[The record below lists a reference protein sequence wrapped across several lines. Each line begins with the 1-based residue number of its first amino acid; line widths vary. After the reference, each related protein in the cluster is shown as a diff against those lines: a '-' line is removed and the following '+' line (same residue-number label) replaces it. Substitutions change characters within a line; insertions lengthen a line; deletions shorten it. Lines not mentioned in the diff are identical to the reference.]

1 MTQVKITTGVF
12 GSPIQTS
19 YTLDDLE
26 KDDEFQETAERFLES
41 IGEKSNDVFEY
52 LRDSDFN
59 LVSGMQRAMQS
70 GKFNEQQKQDY
81 SYLRSKFDNA
91 DMGSLRQYLELIKD
105 ASVDIVTDP
114 TLITAAL
121 TAPITGGTS
130 FAARQ
135 GVATAGLK
143 TAKAVA
149 SNKLKDVGQKQIAK
163 ATAITGAEIGAWTG
177 LDNHFRQNTEL
188 NVGLRQMY
196 SKPELVG
203 STALGTLT
211 GGLFGNLAQRNALF
225 NSRMNR
231 LYSNDEYRADA
242 GNELLFKA
250 RKAKDAIKA
259 VTIGKPTSILKTI
272 AEYSPTA
279 RKLGQTFTEDF
290 ERRLTERT
298 TKRLGYSYAEDLD
311 SRRSKYLFLFDIA
324 LKPIRKTGKV
334 TSDDE
339 IGVIRILRGDDASA
353 YRPEVQ
359 EAATNL
365 RKMYDTILKDAE
377 DVGLE
382 PHRIEN
388 YFSRSWN
395 KKAILNNEPEFKKML
410 VEDGVVPADEVND
423 VVRGMLNKNNE
434 LYSSHSNLLGQARSF
449 KNLND
454 NKYEKFLTNDLIPV
468 ATNYFM
474 NAARAIEH
482 KKTFLLPT
490 KAEKLA
496 GKTDETVLKGFQQS
510 NEDQF
515 VERYITKIDNE
526 LAAARN
532 GKGLSRR
539 DKQKIVKLYK
549 SVTGQVDYFDSGLIQ
564 GIYDTTKLANAVAY
578 LPLATISSFTEAFI
592 PLAKAPTKSYVKGV
606 YDGITKGHK
615 IFTDETVNVIK
626 QKHGLSDDAIR
637 REMASVWIGIDEAM
651 ADVTNRLA
659 GEGLQNEILQKGA
672 RGFYRFNLLVPWTKT
687 VQLAA
692 FSTGKDLIQSNLN
705 KLNKLSKEGV
715 EVMSDFA
722 PVKAQNLKSEL
733 FDLGVDVD
741 QGLKWLNAGAKLDDE
756 FYEQIVRGA
765 GRFTNEVILQ
775 TSRERAKVPLYMTN
789 PKFDILTQFLRY
801 PTVFSNTILKN
812 FARNTI
818 TNPAVNAP
826 RLTAFAIMAT
836 NVALATNYWRSSKE
850 ERDRINEEGLD
861 NKDILRAFQRIGLLG
876 PLEHGYRYSESLSY
890 GQNPLVGLINLGGP
904 AINDIVGM
912 TLYDRGLL
920 ETAARKAPLIGT
932 RNVLKNYTGL
942 DPYTPLKEKA
952 KEKDDEINAFIEDI
966 ARKISM
972 NAEEESGRTKS
983 QLEPMTRSTLNTGG
997 FVTATGNFQ
1006 STSETEQEIDKITG
1020 DAIFNF
1026 FKEREKR
1033 RDKAHQEIIKASKEG
1048 DVRKGFE
1055 AFETLPIGE
1064 QLAGYMNPVTNVP
1077 LSATGAGVYTEKAQP
1092 SFKSPKEF
1100 ILDAINPRKNILQK
1114 MPIKVE
1120 DPLSAGIAVAEATG
1134 LIPVAGFAGKG
1145 ISKGLRKIQARRGD
1159 DTMGGGGGGSFID
1172 DSVPVDMAGY
1182 KSSIEVFA
1190 EKNVNNYKSGQ
1201 AFLDALKSSKRQQDK
1216 FKKEELEFIDLD
1228 NIQVT
1233 KNTTPEEVLNYVREN
1248 RPKLY
1253 RVVRSEDNPTIRTSN
1268 VDMNTSVE
1276 EFLEIDRPMTSELEN
1291 DYVNMELDRNIQLRE
1306 EGEGVYKNLS
1316 DEQLEELAYKNT
1328 ENLNVE
1334 YLTGEIDGT
1343 PIALFGNQRG
1353 YEATVGIGDN
1363 RIFLTDDLV
1372 SRDEAL
1378 IRLNIYARN
1387 QGLLE
1392 PVSTINPDVPLKTQV
1407 PESVL
1412 KGEDTLST
1420 SYGNDYEKYRLP
1432 MGGATNYREIT
1443 IHLDNPK
1450 TPTVFT
1456 DNHLEGADQ
1465 ILHYRISDRVDTEG
1479 NKVLFVEEIQSDLH
1493 QAARTRRYISEDGSV
1508 PDYPYKSLGFVDIAM
1523 KDVMQLAAKEGY
1535 DKVAFT
1541 DAATQIN
1548 RNKKSLNYIDS
1559 IRISKTPTKKEILES
1574 EEFRDMF
1581 IKELQ
1586 GKYTNFR
1593 NYGDPDILK
1602 GQGLKGNEVYEKARN
1617 SIDDYKKLRIGTSK
1631 NGEFSSI
1638 SIEDEI
1644 KEFTLERL
1652 LFRRGSDKGKWVIEE
1667 IGLPNTQVFQKDIGK
1682 PLMYESKDNLKD
1694 FINEEMGKTL
1704 STRVVKTDEDLLK
1717 EIPESMK
1724 ESVKQDIKNNKEITI
1739 DVGKF
1744 KGSGKKFLD
1753 LYKNKITS
1761 TAKQL
1766 GKEYKVEPKFSTI
1779 VYTKEATDTSQDV
1792 LKRWKDAERVRAG
1805 ELEYDDFEKIHGE
1818 DEVFLPRR
1826 LKVISLDVTPDM
1838 KEPMAV
1844 FAKGGLV
1851 EGKDD
1856 VPYTKENP
1864 ADRVDPFT
1872 GQPYSAQMEE
1882 LGLDVFQER

>member
-395 KKAILNNEPEFKKML
+395 KKAILDNEPEFKKML

-615 IFTDETVNVIK
+615 IFTDETVNVIR

-705 KLNKLSKEGV
+705 KLNKLSKEGI

-826 RLTAFAIMAT
+826 RLTAFAMMAT

-1020 DAIFNF
+1020 DVIFNF

-1033 RDKAHQEIIKASKEG
+1033 RDEAHQEIIKASKEG

-1064 QLAGYMNPVTNVP
+1064 QLAGYMNPITNVP
-1077 LSATGAGVYTEKAQP
+1077 LSATGAGVYAEKAQP

-1134 LIPVAGFAGKG
+1134 LIPVAGFFGKG
-1145 ISKGLRKIQARRGD
+1145 TSRFLRNVQARRGD
-1159 DTMGGGGGGSFID
+1159 DTMGGGGSGKPPID
-1172 DSVPVDMAGY
+1172 KEQEYLKLSEKYYKDSEGVFYSPVLKTLLLKAP
-1182 KSSIEVFA
+1182 E
-1190 EKNVNNYKSGQ
+1190 NVKGEALLKWLNNQEGI
-1201 AFLDALKSSKRQQDK
+1201 
-1216 FKKEELEFIDLD
+1216 KKEELNFLKLDEYVKENPKAGAMDMAKYSDDKKLEINTNVRVEYAKDKSYPVTFIEE
-1228 NIQVT
+1228 NS
-1233 KNTTPEEVLNYVREN
+1233 PEEGIKII
-1248 RPKLY
+1248 RPKNIPFISKDEAY
-1253 RVVRSEDNPTIRTSN
+1253 AYGNDEIGYDIFMYGENITQRTAGDFGRGRKPLN
-1268 VDMNTSVE
+1268 KAEAEIQLQGILKDEGILDTGNYNQIE
-1276 EFLEIDRPMTSELEN
+1276 YKQYIDRDLPGGKN
-1291 DYVNMELDRNIQLRE
+1291 YE
-1306 EGEGVYKNLS
+1306 EI
-1316 DEQLEELAYKNT
+1316 T
-1328 ENLNVE
+1328 FNLNENVVKDK
-1334 YLTGEIDGT
+1334 IDFDKY
-1343 PIALFGNQRG
+1343 PSSSFHFKSKQ
-1353 YEATVGIGDN
+1353 
-1363 RIFLTDDLV
+1363 
-1372 SRDEAL
+1372 DETQFAHAL
-1378 IRLNIYARN
+1378 IRDRKVRVGNSVEVKNSLHIDELQSDVHTLGYDIGYKNPIKDKIELEKITEETKEFNKNIDKLIEKTKKDVVSFKKENPEILNDSQFYDFENIIKKNIDEIEELPRVQSSEPTRNVAPLTKINRIYNALSEAEYDVVTNKVEKLKAKGKITDNTTIEEVDKLLNITRN
-1387 QGLLE
+1387 KGATANIDFEKDGLSHHYKYDDVPQEYWDLSKKNQELLE
-1392 PVSTINPDVPLKTQV
+1392 RKKLIDK
-1407 PESVL
+1407 
-1412 KGEDTLST
+1412 K
-1420 SYGNDYEKYRLP
+1420 
-1432 MGGATNYREIT
+1432 I
-1443 IHLDNPK
+1443 
-1450 TPTVFT
+1450 
-1456 DNHLEGADQ
+1456 
-1465 ILHYRISDRVDTEG
+1465 
-1479 NKVLFVEEIQSDLH
+1479 
-1493 QAARTRRYISEDGSV
+1493 
-1508 PDYPYKSLGFVDIAM
+1508 PDYPYKNNWHEPVL
-1523 KDVMQLAAKEGY
+1523 KQLLYKAAKENKDALSVSTSDVILTRYSGEGPEYKKMLY
-1535 DKVAFT
+1535 DKRVPSA
-1541 DAATQIN
+1541 
-1548 RNKKSLNYIDS
+1548 
-1559 IRISKTPTKKEILES
+1559 
-1574 EEFRDMF
+1574 M
-1581 IKELQ
+1581 
-1586 GKYTNFR
+1586 
-1593 NYGDPDILK
+1593 
-1602 GQGLKGNEVYEKARN
+1602 
-1617 SIDDYKKLRIGTSK
+1617 KKLANKYGGIFERKGMLEPSDI
-1631 NGEFSSI
+1631 NPRY
-1638 SIEDEI
+1638 DEY
-1644 KEFTLERL
+1644 LEKRA
-1652 LFRRGSDKGKWVIEE
+1652 
-1667 IGLPNTQVFQKDIGK
+1667 TGK
-1682 PLMYESKDNLKD
+1682 PLSSTGINFLDAIDIGDMDANII
-1694 FINEEMGKTL
+1694 FITPEMREKI
-1704 STRVVKTDEDLLK
+1704 LK
-1717 EIPESMK
+1717 EGVP
-1724 ESVKQDIKNNKEITI
+1724 
-1739 DVGKF
+1739 G
-1744 KGSGKKFLD
+1744 
-1753 LYKNKITS
+1753 
-1761 TAKQL
+1761 
-1766 GKEYKVEPKFSTI
+1766 
-1779 VYTKEATDTSQDV
+1779 
-1792 LKRWKDAERVRAG
+1792 
-1805 ELEYDDFEKIHGE
+1805 
-1818 DEVFLPRR
+1818 
-1826 LKVISLDVTPDM
+1826 
-1838 KEPMAV
+1838 

>member
-395 KKAILNNEPEFKKML
+395 KKAILDNEPEFKKML

-615 IFTDETVNVIK
+615 IFTDETVNVIR

-826 RLTAFAIMAT
+826 RLTAFAMMAT

-1020 DAIFNF
+1020 DVIFNF

-1033 RDKAHQEIIKASKEG
+1033 RDEAHQEIIKASKEG

-1064 QLAGYMNPVTNVP
+1064 QLAGYMNPITNVP
-1077 LSATGAGVYTEKAQP
+1077 LSATGAGVYAEKAQP

-1134 LIPVAGFAGKG
+1134 LIPVAGFFGKG
-1145 ISKGLRKIQARRGD
+1145 TSRFLRNVQARRGD
-1159 DTMGGGGGGSFID
+1159 DTMGGGGSGKPPID
-1172 DSVPVDMAGY
+1172 KEQEYLKLSEKYYKDSEGVFYSPVLKTLLLKAP
-1182 KSSIEVFA
+1182 E
-1190 EKNVNNYKSGQ
+1190 NVKGEALLKWLNNQEGI
-1201 AFLDALKSSKRQQDK
+1201 
-1216 FKKEELEFIDLD
+1216 KKEELNFLKLDEYVKENPKAGAMDMAKYSDDKKLEINTNVRVEYAKDKSYPVTFIEE
-1228 NIQVT
+1228 NS
-1233 KNTTPEEVLNYVREN
+1233 PEEGIKII
-1248 RPKLY
+1248 RPKNIPFISKDEAY
-1253 RVVRSEDNPTIRTSN
+1253 AYGNDEIGYDIFMYGENITQRTAGDFGRGRKPLN
-1268 VDMNTSVE
+1268 KAEAEIQLQGILKDEGILDTGNYNQIE
-1276 EFLEIDRPMTSELEN
+1276 YKQYIDRDLPGGKN
-1291 DYVNMELDRNIQLRE
+1291 YE
-1306 EGEGVYKNLS
+1306 EI
-1316 DEQLEELAYKNT
+1316 T
-1328 ENLNVE
+1328 FNLNENVVKDK
-1334 YLTGEIDGT
+1334 IDFDKY
-1343 PIALFGNQRG
+1343 PSSSFHFKSKQ
-1353 YEATVGIGDN
+1353 
-1363 RIFLTDDLV
+1363 
-1372 SRDEAL
+1372 DETQFAHAL
-1378 IRLNIYARN
+1378 IRDRKVRVGNSVEVKNSLHIDELQSDVHTLGYDIGYKNPIKDKIELEKITEETKEFNKNIDKLIEKTKKDVVSFKKENPEILNDSQFYDFENIIKKNIDEIEELPRVQSSEPTRNVAPLTKINRIYNALSEAEYDVVTNKVEKLKAEGKITDNTTIEEVDKLLNITRN
-1387 QGLLE
+1387 KGATANIDFEKDGLSHHYKYDDVPQEYWDLSKKNQELLE
-1392 PVSTINPDVPLKTQV
+1392 RKKLIDK
-1407 PESVL
+1407 
-1412 KGEDTLST
+1412 K
-1420 SYGNDYEKYRLP
+1420 
-1432 MGGATNYREIT
+1432 I
-1443 IHLDNPK
+1443 
-1450 TPTVFT
+1450 
-1456 DNHLEGADQ
+1456 
-1465 ILHYRISDRVDTEG
+1465 
-1479 NKVLFVEEIQSDLH
+1479 
-1493 QAARTRRYISEDGSV
+1493 
-1508 PDYPYKSLGFVDIAM
+1508 PDYPYKNNWHEPVL
-1523 KDVMQLAAKEGY
+1523 KQLLYKAAKENKDALSVSTSDVILTRYSGEGPEYKKMLY
-1535 DKVAFT
+1535 DKRVPSA
-1541 DAATQIN
+1541 
-1548 RNKKSLNYIDS
+1548 
-1559 IRISKTPTKKEILES
+1559 
-1574 EEFRDMF
+1574 M
-1581 IKELQ
+1581 
-1586 GKYTNFR
+1586 
-1593 NYGDPDILK
+1593 
-1602 GQGLKGNEVYEKARN
+1602 
-1617 SIDDYKKLRIGTSK
+1617 KKLANKYGGIFERKGMLEPSDI
-1631 NGEFSSI
+1631 NPRY
-1638 SIEDEI
+1638 DEY
-1644 KEFTLERL
+1644 LEKRA
-1652 LFRRGSDKGKWVIEE
+1652 
-1667 IGLPNTQVFQKDIGK
+1667 TGK
-1682 PLMYESKDNLKD
+1682 PLSSTGINFLDAIDIGDMDANII
-1694 FINEEMGKTL
+1694 FITPEMREKI
-1704 STRVVKTDEDLLK
+1704 LK
-1717 EIPESMK
+1717 EGVP
-1724 ESVKQDIKNNKEITI
+1724 
-1739 DVGKF
+1739 G
-1744 KGSGKKFLD
+1744 
-1753 LYKNKITS
+1753 
-1761 TAKQL
+1761 
-1766 GKEYKVEPKFSTI
+1766 
-1779 VYTKEATDTSQDV
+1779 
-1792 LKRWKDAERVRAG
+1792 
-1805 ELEYDDFEKIHGE
+1805 
-1818 DEVFLPRR
+1818 
-1826 LKVISLDVTPDM
+1826 
-1838 KEPMAV
+1838 

>member
-395 KKAILNNEPEFKKML
+395 KKAILDNEPEFKKML

-615 IFTDETVNVIK
+615 IFTDETVNVIR

-826 RLTAFAIMAT
+826 RLTAFAMMAT

-1020 DAIFNF
+1020 DVIFNF

-1033 RDKAHQEIIKASKEG
+1033 RNEAHQEIIKASKEG

-1064 QLAGYMNPVTNVP
+1064 QLAGYMNPITNVP
-1077 LSATGAGVYTEKAQP
+1077 LSATGAGVYAEKAQP

-1134 LIPVAGFAGKG
+1134 LIPVAGFFGKG
-1145 ISKGLRKIQARRGD
+1145 TSRFLRNVQARRGD
-1159 DTMGGGGGGSFID
+1159 DTMGGGGSGKPPID
-1172 DSVPVDMAGY
+1172 KEQEYLKLSEKYYKDSEGVFYSPVLKTLLLKAP
-1182 KSSIEVFA
+1182 E
-1190 EKNVNNYKSGQ
+1190 NVKGEALLKWLNNQEGI
-1201 AFLDALKSSKRQQDK
+1201 
-1216 FKKEELEFIDLD
+1216 KKEELNFLKLDEYVKENPKAGAMDMAKYSDDKKLEINTNVRVEYAKDKSYPVTFIEE
-1228 NIQVT
+1228 NS
-1233 KNTTPEEVLNYVREN
+1233 PEEGIKII
-1248 RPKLY
+1248 RPKNIPFISKDEAY
-1253 RVVRSEDNPTIRTSN
+1253 AYGNDEIGYDIFMYGENITQRTAGDFGRGRKPLN
-1268 VDMNTSVE
+1268 KAEAEIQLQGILKDEGILDTGNYNQIE
-1276 EFLEIDRPMTSELEN
+1276 YKQYIDRDLPGGKN
-1291 DYVNMELDRNIQLRE
+1291 YE
-1306 EGEGVYKNLS
+1306 EI
-1316 DEQLEELAYKNT
+1316 T
-1328 ENLNVE
+1328 FNLNENVVKDK
-1334 YLTGEIDGT
+1334 IDFDKY
-1343 PIALFGNQRG
+1343 PSSSFHFKSKQ
-1353 YEATVGIGDN
+1353 
-1363 RIFLTDDLV
+1363 
-1372 SRDEAL
+1372 DETQFAHAL
-1378 IRLNIYARN
+1378 IRDRKVRVGNSVEVKNSLHIDELQSDVHTLGYDIGYKNPIKDKIELEKITEETKEFNKNIDKLIEKTKKDVVSFKKENPEILNDSQFYDFENIIKKNIDEIEELPRVQSSEPTRNVAPLTKINRIYNALSEAEYDVVTNKVEKLKAKGKITDNTTIEEVDKLLNITRN
-1387 QGLLE
+1387 KGATANIDFEKDGLSHHYKYDDVPQEYWDLSKKNQELLE
-1392 PVSTINPDVPLKTQV
+1392 RKKLIDK
-1407 PESVL
+1407 
-1412 KGEDTLST
+1412 K
-1420 SYGNDYEKYRLP
+1420 
-1432 MGGATNYREIT
+1432 I
-1443 IHLDNPK
+1443 
-1450 TPTVFT
+1450 
-1456 DNHLEGADQ
+1456 
-1465 ILHYRISDRVDTEG
+1465 
-1479 NKVLFVEEIQSDLH
+1479 
-1493 QAARTRRYISEDGSV
+1493 
-1508 PDYPYKSLGFVDIAM
+1508 PDYPYKNNWHEPVL
-1523 KDVMQLAAKEGY
+1523 KQLLYKAAKENKDALSVSTSDVILTRYSGEGPEYKKMLY
-1535 DKVAFT
+1535 DKRVPSA
-1541 DAATQIN
+1541 
-1548 RNKKSLNYIDS
+1548 
-1559 IRISKTPTKKEILES
+1559 
-1574 EEFRDMF
+1574 M
-1581 IKELQ
+1581 
-1586 GKYTNFR
+1586 
-1593 NYGDPDILK
+1593 
-1602 GQGLKGNEVYEKARN
+1602 
-1617 SIDDYKKLRIGTSK
+1617 KKLANKYGGIFERKGMLEPSDI
-1631 NGEFSSI
+1631 NPRY
-1638 SIEDEI
+1638 DEY
-1644 KEFTLERL
+1644 LEKRA
-1652 LFRRGSDKGKWVIEE
+1652 
-1667 IGLPNTQVFQKDIGK
+1667 TGK
-1682 PLMYESKDNLKD
+1682 PLSSTGINFLDAIDIGDMDANII
-1694 FINEEMGKTL
+1694 FITPEMREKI
-1704 STRVVKTDEDLLK
+1704 LK
-1717 EIPESMK
+1717 EGVP
-1724 ESVKQDIKNNKEITI
+1724 
-1739 DVGKF
+1739 G
-1744 KGSGKKFLD
+1744 
-1753 LYKNKITS
+1753 
-1761 TAKQL
+1761 
-1766 GKEYKVEPKFSTI
+1766 
-1779 VYTKEATDTSQDV
+1779 
-1792 LKRWKDAERVRAG
+1792 
-1805 ELEYDDFEKIHGE
+1805 
-1818 DEVFLPRR
+1818 
-1826 LKVISLDVTPDM
+1826 
-1838 KEPMAV
+1838 

-1882 LGLDVFQER
+1882 LGLDVFQEK

>member
-395 KKAILNNEPEFKKML
+395 KKAILDNEPEFKKML

-615 IFTDETVNVIK
+615 IFTDETVNVIR

-826 RLTAFAIMAT
+826 RLTAFAMMAT

-1033 RDKAHQEIIKASKEG
+1033 RNEAHQEIIKASKEG

-1064 QLAGYMNPVTNVP
+1064 QLAGYMNPITNVP
-1077 LSATGAGVYTEKAQP
+1077 LSATGAGVYAEKAQP

-1134 LIPVAGFAGKG
+1134 LIPVAGFFGKG
-1145 ISKGLRKIQARRGD
+1145 TSRFLRNVQARRGD
-1159 DTMGGGGGGSFID
+1159 DTMGGGGSGKPPID
-1172 DSVPVDMAGY
+1172 KEQEYLKLSEKYYKDSEGVFYSPVLKTLLLKAP
-1182 KSSIEVFA
+1182 E
-1190 EKNVNNYKSGQ
+1190 NVKGEALLKWLNNQEGI
-1201 AFLDALKSSKRQQDK
+1201 
-1216 FKKEELEFIDLD
+1216 KKEELNFLKLDEYVKENPKAGAMDMAKYSDDKKLEINTNVRVEYAKDKSYPVTFIEE
-1228 NIQVT
+1228 NS
-1233 KNTTPEEVLNYVREN
+1233 PEEGIKII
-1248 RPKLY
+1248 RPKNIPFISKDEAY
-1253 RVVRSEDNPTIRTSN
+1253 AYGNDEIGYDIFMYGENITQRTAGDFGRGRKPLN
-1268 VDMNTSVE
+1268 KAEAEIQLQGILKDEGILDTGNYNQIE
-1276 EFLEIDRPMTSELEN
+1276 YKQYIDRDLPGGKN
-1291 DYVNMELDRNIQLRE
+1291 YE
-1306 EGEGVYKNLS
+1306 EI
-1316 DEQLEELAYKNT
+1316 T
-1328 ENLNVE
+1328 FNLNENVVKDK
-1334 YLTGEIDGT
+1334 IDFDKY
-1343 PIALFGNQRG
+1343 PSSSFHFKSKQ
-1353 YEATVGIGDN
+1353 
-1363 RIFLTDDLV
+1363 
-1372 SRDEAL
+1372 DETQFAHAL
-1378 IRLNIYARN
+1378 IRDRKVRVGNSVEVKNSLHIDELQSDVHTLGYDIGYKNPIKDKIELEKITEETKEFNKNIDKLIEKTKKDVVSFKKENPEILNDSQFYDFENIIKKNIDEIEELPRVQSSEPTRNVAPLTKINRIYNALSEAEYDVVTNKVEKLKAEGKITDNTTIEEVDKLLNITRN
-1387 QGLLE
+1387 KGATANIDFEKDGLSHHYKYDDVPQEYWDLSKKNQELLE
-1392 PVSTINPDVPLKTQV
+1392 RKKLIDK
-1407 PESVL
+1407 
-1412 KGEDTLST
+1412 K
-1420 SYGNDYEKYRLP
+1420 
-1432 MGGATNYREIT
+1432 I
-1443 IHLDNPK
+1443 
-1450 TPTVFT
+1450 
-1456 DNHLEGADQ
+1456 
-1465 ILHYRISDRVDTEG
+1465 
-1479 NKVLFVEEIQSDLH
+1479 
-1493 QAARTRRYISEDGSV
+1493 
-1508 PDYPYKSLGFVDIAM
+1508 PDYPYKNNWHEPVL
-1523 KDVMQLAAKEGY
+1523 KQLLYKAAKENKDALSVSTSDVILTRYSGEGPEYKKMLY
-1535 DKVAFT
+1535 DKRVPSA
-1541 DAATQIN
+1541 
-1548 RNKKSLNYIDS
+1548 
-1559 IRISKTPTKKEILES
+1559 
-1574 EEFRDMF
+1574 M
-1581 IKELQ
+1581 
-1586 GKYTNFR
+1586 
-1593 NYGDPDILK
+1593 
-1602 GQGLKGNEVYEKARN
+1602 
-1617 SIDDYKKLRIGTSK
+1617 KKLANKYGGIFERKGMLEPSDI
-1631 NGEFSSI
+1631 NPRY
-1638 SIEDEI
+1638 DEY
-1644 KEFTLERL
+1644 LEKRA
-1652 LFRRGSDKGKWVIEE
+1652 
-1667 IGLPNTQVFQKDIGK
+1667 TGK
-1682 PLMYESKDNLKD
+1682 PLSSTGINFLDAIDIGDMDANII
-1694 FINEEMGKTL
+1694 FITPEMREKI
-1704 STRVVKTDEDLLK
+1704 LK
-1717 EIPESMK
+1717 EGVP
-1724 ESVKQDIKNNKEITI
+1724 
-1739 DVGKF
+1739 G
-1744 KGSGKKFLD
+1744 
-1753 LYKNKITS
+1753 
-1761 TAKQL
+1761 
-1766 GKEYKVEPKFSTI
+1766 
-1779 VYTKEATDTSQDV
+1779 
-1792 LKRWKDAERVRAG
+1792 
-1805 ELEYDDFEKIHGE
+1805 
-1818 DEVFLPRR
+1818 
-1826 LKVISLDVTPDM
+1826 
-1838 KEPMAV
+1838 

>member
-395 KKAILNNEPEFKKML
+395 KKAILDNEPEFKKML

-826 RLTAFAIMAT
+826 RLTAFAMMAT

-1033 RDKAHQEIIKASKEG
+1033 RDEAHQEIIKASKEG

-1064 QLAGYMNPVTNVP
+1064 QLAGYMNPITNVP
-1077 LSATGAGVYTEKAQP
+1077 LSATGAGVYAEKAQP

-1134 LIPVAGFAGKG
+1134 LIPVAGFFGKG
-1145 ISKGLRKIQARRGD
+1145 TSRFLRNVQARRGD
-1159 DTMGGGGGGSFID
+1159 DTMGGGGSGKPPID
-1172 DSVPVDMAGY
+1172 KEQEYLKLSEKYYKDSEGVFYSPVLKTLLLKAP
-1182 KSSIEVFA
+1182 E
-1190 EKNVNNYKSGQ
+1190 NVKGEALLKWLNNQEGI
-1201 AFLDALKSSKRQQDK
+1201 
-1216 FKKEELEFIDLD
+1216 KKEELNFLKLDEYVKENPKAGAMDMAKYSDDKKLEINTNVRVEYAKDKSYPVTFIEE
-1228 NIQVT
+1228 NS
-1233 KNTTPEEVLNYVREN
+1233 PEEGIKII
-1248 RPKLY
+1248 RPKNIPFISKDEAY
-1253 RVVRSEDNPTIRTSN
+1253 AYGNDEIGYDIFMYGENITQRTAGDFGRGRKPLN
-1268 VDMNTSVE
+1268 KAEAEIQLQGILKDEGILDTGNYNQIE
-1276 EFLEIDRPMTSELEN
+1276 YKQYIDRDLPGGKN
-1291 DYVNMELDRNIQLRE
+1291 YE
-1306 EGEGVYKNLS
+1306 EI
-1316 DEQLEELAYKNT
+1316 T
-1328 ENLNVE
+1328 FNLNENVVKDK
-1334 YLTGEIDGT
+1334 IDFDKY
-1343 PIALFGNQRG
+1343 PSSSFHFKSKQ
-1353 YEATVGIGDN
+1353 
-1363 RIFLTDDLV
+1363 
-1372 SRDEAL
+1372 DETQFAHAL
-1378 IRLNIYARN
+1378 IRDRKVRVGNSVEVKNSLHIDELQSDVHTLGYDIGYKNPIKDKIELEKITEETKEFNKNIDKLIEKTKKDVVSFKKENPEILNDSQFYDFENIIKKNIDEIEELPRVQSSEPTRNVAPLTKINRIYNALSEAEYDVVTNKVEKLKAEGKITDNTTIEEVDKLLNITRN
-1387 QGLLE
+1387 KGATANIDFEKDGLSHHYKYDDVPQEYWDLSKKNQELLE
-1392 PVSTINPDVPLKTQV
+1392 RKKLIDK
-1407 PESVL
+1407 
-1412 KGEDTLST
+1412 K
-1420 SYGNDYEKYRLP
+1420 
-1432 MGGATNYREIT
+1432 I
-1443 IHLDNPK
+1443 
-1450 TPTVFT
+1450 
-1456 DNHLEGADQ
+1456 
-1465 ILHYRISDRVDTEG
+1465 
-1479 NKVLFVEEIQSDLH
+1479 
-1493 QAARTRRYISEDGSV
+1493 
-1508 PDYPYKSLGFVDIAM
+1508 PDYPYKNNWHEPVL
-1523 KDVMQLAAKEGY
+1523 KQLLYKAAKENKDALSVSTSDVILTRYSGEGPEYKKMLY
-1535 DKVAFT
+1535 DKRVPSA
-1541 DAATQIN
+1541 
-1548 RNKKSLNYIDS
+1548 
-1559 IRISKTPTKKEILES
+1559 
-1574 EEFRDMF
+1574 M
-1581 IKELQ
+1581 
-1586 GKYTNFR
+1586 
-1593 NYGDPDILK
+1593 
-1602 GQGLKGNEVYEKARN
+1602 
-1617 SIDDYKKLRIGTSK
+1617 KKLANKYGGIFERKGMLEPSDI
-1631 NGEFSSI
+1631 NPRY
-1638 SIEDEI
+1638 DEY
-1644 KEFTLERL
+1644 LEKRA
-1652 LFRRGSDKGKWVIEE
+1652 
-1667 IGLPNTQVFQKDIGK
+1667 TGK
-1682 PLMYESKDNLKD
+1682 PLSSTGINFLDAIDIGDMDANII
-1694 FINEEMGKTL
+1694 FITPEMREKI
-1704 STRVVKTDEDLLK
+1704 LK
-1717 EIPESMK
+1717 EGVP
-1724 ESVKQDIKNNKEITI
+1724 
-1739 DVGKF
+1739 G
-1744 KGSGKKFLD
+1744 
-1753 LYKNKITS
+1753 
-1761 TAKQL
+1761 
-1766 GKEYKVEPKFSTI
+1766 
-1779 VYTKEATDTSQDV
+1779 
-1792 LKRWKDAERVRAG
+1792 
-1805 ELEYDDFEKIHGE
+1805 
-1818 DEVFLPRR
+1818 
-1826 LKVISLDVTPDM
+1826 
-1838 KEPMAV
+1838 

>member
-395 KKAILNNEPEFKKML
+395 KKAILDNEPEFKKML

-615 IFTDETVNVIK
+615 IFTDETVNVIR

-826 RLTAFAIMAT
+826 RLTAFAMMAT

-1033 RDKAHQEIIKASKEG
+1033 RDEAHQEIIKASKEG

-1064 QLAGYMNPVTNVP
+1064 QLAGYMNPITNVP
-1077 LSATGAGVYTEKAQP
+1077 LSATGAGVYAEKAQP

-1134 LIPVAGFAGKG
+1134 LIPVAGFFGKG
-1145 ISKGLRKIQARRGD
+1145 TSRFLRNVQARRGD
-1159 DTMGGGGGGSFID
+1159 DTMGGGGSGKPPID
-1172 DSVPVDMAGY
+1172 KEQEYLKLSEKYYKDSEGVFYSPVLKTLLLKAP
-1182 KSSIEVFA
+1182 E
-1190 EKNVNNYKSGQ
+1190 NVKGEALLKWLNNQEGI
-1201 AFLDALKSSKRQQDK
+1201 
-1216 FKKEELEFIDLD
+1216 KKEELNFLKLDEYVKENPKAGAMDMAKYSDDKKLEINTNVRVEYAKDKSYPVTFIEE
-1228 NIQVT
+1228 NS
-1233 KNTTPEEVLNYVREN
+1233 PEEGIKII
-1248 RPKLY
+1248 RPKNIPFISKDEAY
-1253 RVVRSEDNPTIRTSN
+1253 AYGNDEIGYDIFMYGENITQRTAGDFGRGRKPLN
-1268 VDMNTSVE
+1268 KAEAEIQLQGILKDEGILDTGNYNQIE
-1276 EFLEIDRPMTSELEN
+1276 YKQYIDRDLPGGKN
-1291 DYVNMELDRNIQLRE
+1291 YE
-1306 EGEGVYKNLS
+1306 EI
-1316 DEQLEELAYKNT
+1316 T
-1328 ENLNVE
+1328 FNLNENVVKDK
-1334 YLTGEIDGT
+1334 IDFDKY
-1343 PIALFGNQRG
+1343 PSSSFHFKSKQ
-1353 YEATVGIGDN
+1353 
-1363 RIFLTDDLV
+1363 
-1372 SRDEAL
+1372 DETQFAHAL
-1378 IRLNIYARN
+1378 IRDRKVRVGNSVEVKNSLHIDELQSDVHTLGYDIGYKNPIKDKIELEKITEETKEFNKNIDKLIEKTKKDVVSFKKENPEILNDSQFYDFENIIKKNIDEIEELPRVQSSEPTRNVAPLTKINRIYNALSEAEYDVVTNKVEKLKAKGKITDNTTIEEVDKLLNITRN
-1387 QGLLE
+1387 KGATANIDFEKDGLSHHYKYDDVPQEYWDLSKKNQELLE
-1392 PVSTINPDVPLKTQV
+1392 RKKLIDK
-1407 PESVL
+1407 
-1412 KGEDTLST
+1412 K
-1420 SYGNDYEKYRLP
+1420 
-1432 MGGATNYREIT
+1432 I
-1443 IHLDNPK
+1443 
-1450 TPTVFT
+1450 
-1456 DNHLEGADQ
+1456 
-1465 ILHYRISDRVDTEG
+1465 
-1479 NKVLFVEEIQSDLH
+1479 
-1493 QAARTRRYISEDGSV
+1493 
-1508 PDYPYKSLGFVDIAM
+1508 PDYPYKNNWHEPVL
-1523 KDVMQLAAKEGY
+1523 KQLLYKAAKENKDALSVSTSDVILTRYSGEGPEYKKMLY
-1535 DKVAFT
+1535 DKRVPSA
-1541 DAATQIN
+1541 
-1548 RNKKSLNYIDS
+1548 
-1559 IRISKTPTKKEILES
+1559 
-1574 EEFRDMF
+1574 M
-1581 IKELQ
+1581 
-1586 GKYTNFR
+1586 
-1593 NYGDPDILK
+1593 
-1602 GQGLKGNEVYEKARN
+1602 
-1617 SIDDYKKLRIGTSK
+1617 KKLANKYGGIFERKGMLEPSDI
-1631 NGEFSSI
+1631 NPRY
-1638 SIEDEI
+1638 DEY
-1644 KEFTLERL
+1644 LEKRA
-1652 LFRRGSDKGKWVIEE
+1652 
-1667 IGLPNTQVFQKDIGK
+1667 TGK
-1682 PLMYESKDNLKD
+1682 PLSSTGINFLDAIDIGDMDANII
-1694 FINEEMGKTL
+1694 FITPEMREKI
-1704 STRVVKTDEDLLK
+1704 LK
-1717 EIPESMK
+1717 EGVP
-1724 ESVKQDIKNNKEITI
+1724 
-1739 DVGKF
+1739 G
-1744 KGSGKKFLD
+1744 
-1753 LYKNKITS
+1753 
-1761 TAKQL
+1761 
-1766 GKEYKVEPKFSTI
+1766 
-1779 VYTKEATDTSQDV
+1779 
-1792 LKRWKDAERVRAG
+1792 
-1805 ELEYDDFEKIHGE
+1805 
-1818 DEVFLPRR
+1818 
-1826 LKVISLDVTPDM
+1826 
-1838 KEPMAV
+1838 

>member
-395 KKAILNNEPEFKKML
+395 KKAILDNEPEFKKML

-705 KLNKLSKEGV
+705 KLNKLSKEGI

-826 RLTAFAIMAT
+826 RLTAFAMMAT

-1020 DAIFNF
+1020 DVIFNF

-1033 RDKAHQEIIKASKEG
+1033 RDEAHQEIIKASKEG

-1064 QLAGYMNPVTNVP
+1064 QLAGYMNPITNVP
-1077 LSATGAGVYTEKAQP
+1077 LSATGAGVYAEKAQP

-1134 LIPVAGFAGKG
+1134 LIPVAGFFGKG
-1145 ISKGLRKIQARRGD
+1145 TSRFLRNVQARRGD
-1159 DTMGGGGGGSFID
+1159 DTMGGGGSGKPPID
-1172 DSVPVDMAGY
+1172 KEQEYLKLSEKYYKDSEGVFYSPVLKTLLLKAP
-1182 KSSIEVFA
+1182 E
-1190 EKNVNNYKSGQ
+1190 NVKGEALLKWLNNQEGI
-1201 AFLDALKSSKRQQDK
+1201 
-1216 FKKEELEFIDLD
+1216 KKEELNFLKLDEYVKENPKAGAMDMAKYSDDKKLEINTNVRVEYAKDKSYPVTFIEE
-1228 NIQVT
+1228 NS
-1233 KNTTPEEVLNYVREN
+1233 PEEGIKII
-1248 RPKLY
+1248 RPKNIPFISKDEAY
-1253 RVVRSEDNPTIRTSN
+1253 AYGNDEIGYDIFMYGENITQRTAGDFGRGRKPLN
-1268 VDMNTSVE
+1268 KAEAEIQLQGILKDEGILDTGNYNQIE
-1276 EFLEIDRPMTSELEN
+1276 YKQYIDRDLPGGKN
-1291 DYVNMELDRNIQLRE
+1291 YE
-1306 EGEGVYKNLS
+1306 EI
-1316 DEQLEELAYKNT
+1316 T
-1328 ENLNVE
+1328 FNLNENVVKDK
-1334 YLTGEIDGT
+1334 IDFDKY
-1343 PIALFGNQRG
+1343 PSSSFHFKSKQ
-1353 YEATVGIGDN
+1353 
-1363 RIFLTDDLV
+1363 
-1372 SRDEAL
+1372 DETQFAHAL
-1378 IRLNIYARN
+1378 IRDRKVRVGNSVEVKNSLHIDELQSDVHTLGYDIGYKNPIKDKIELEKITEETKEFNKNIDKLIEKTKKDVVSFKKENPEILNDSQFYDFENIIKKNIDEIEELPRVQSSEPTRNVAPLTKINRIYNALSEAEYDVVTNKVEKLKAKGKITDNTTIEEVDKLLNITRN
-1387 QGLLE
+1387 KGATANIDFEKDGLSHHYKYDDVPQEYWDLSKKNQELLE
-1392 PVSTINPDVPLKTQV
+1392 RKKLIDK
-1407 PESVL
+1407 
-1412 KGEDTLST
+1412 K
-1420 SYGNDYEKYRLP
+1420 
-1432 MGGATNYREIT
+1432 I
-1443 IHLDNPK
+1443 
-1450 TPTVFT
+1450 
-1456 DNHLEGADQ
+1456 
-1465 ILHYRISDRVDTEG
+1465 
-1479 NKVLFVEEIQSDLH
+1479 
-1493 QAARTRRYISEDGSV
+1493 
-1508 PDYPYKSLGFVDIAM
+1508 PDYPYKNNWHEPVL
-1523 KDVMQLAAKEGY
+1523 KQLLYKAAKENKDALSVSTSDVILTRYSGEGPEYKKMLY
-1535 DKVAFT
+1535 DKRVPSA
-1541 DAATQIN
+1541 
-1548 RNKKSLNYIDS
+1548 
-1559 IRISKTPTKKEILES
+1559 
-1574 EEFRDMF
+1574 M
-1581 IKELQ
+1581 
-1586 GKYTNFR
+1586 
-1593 NYGDPDILK
+1593 
-1602 GQGLKGNEVYEKARN
+1602 
-1617 SIDDYKKLRIGTSK
+1617 KKLANKYGGIFERKGMLEPSDI
-1631 NGEFSSI
+1631 NPRY
-1638 SIEDEI
+1638 DEY
-1644 KEFTLERL
+1644 LEKRA
-1652 LFRRGSDKGKWVIEE
+1652 
-1667 IGLPNTQVFQKDIGK
+1667 TGK
-1682 PLMYESKDNLKD
+1682 PLSSTGINFLDAIDIGDMDANII
-1694 FINEEMGKTL
+1694 FITPEMREKI
-1704 STRVVKTDEDLLK
+1704 LK
-1717 EIPESMK
+1717 EGVP
-1724 ESVKQDIKNNKEITI
+1724 
-1739 DVGKF
+1739 G
-1744 KGSGKKFLD
+1744 
-1753 LYKNKITS
+1753 
-1761 TAKQL
+1761 
-1766 GKEYKVEPKFSTI
+1766 
-1779 VYTKEATDTSQDV
+1779 
-1792 LKRWKDAERVRAG
+1792 
-1805 ELEYDDFEKIHGE
+1805 
-1818 DEVFLPRR
+1818 
-1826 LKVISLDVTPDM
+1826 
-1838 KEPMAV
+1838 

>member
-70 GKFNEQQKQDY
+70 GKFNQQQKQDY

-177 LDNHFRQNTEL
+177 IDNHFRQNTEL

-211 GGLFGNLAQRNALF
+211 GGIFGNLAQRNAFF

-311 SRRSKYLFLFDIA
+311 ARRSKYLFLFDIA
-324 LKPIRKTGKV
+324 LKPIRKTGKI
-334 TSDDE
+334 SPDDE

-382 PHRIEN
+382 PNKIEN

-395 KKAILNNEPEFKKML
+395 RKAILDNEPEFKKML

-526 LAAARN
+526 LAAVRN

-659 GEGLQNEILQKGA
+659 GEGLQNEVLQKGA

-687 VQLAA
+687 VQLAS

-826 RLTAFAIMAT
+826 RLTAFAMMAT

-912 TLYDRGLL
+912 TLYDRGFL

-952 KEKDDEINAFIEDI
+952 KEKDDEISAFVEDI

-1033 RDKAHQEIIKASKEG
+1033 RDEAHQQLIEATEEK

-1055 AFETLPIGE
+1055 AFETLPVGE
-1064 QLAGYMNPVTNVP
+1064 QIAGYINPVTNVP
-1077 LSATGAGVYTEKAQP
+1077 LSLTGAGVYAEKAQP

-1114 MPIKVE
+1114 MPVKVE
-1120 DPLSAGIAVAEATG
+1120 YPLSAGIAVAEATG
-1134 LIPVAGFAGKG
+1134 LIPVAGFFGKG
-1145 ISKGLRKIQARRGD
+1145 ASRFLRNVQARRGD
-1159 DTMGGGGGGSFID
+1159 DTMGGGGSGKPPID
-1172 DSVPVDMAGY
+1172 NEQEYLKLSEKYYKDSEGVFYSPVLKTLLLKAP
-1182 KSSIEVFA
+1182 E
-1190 EKNVNNYKSGQ
+1190 NVKGEALLKWLNNQEGI
-1201 AFLDALKSSKRQQDK
+1201 
-1216 FKKEELEFIDLD
+1216 KKEELNFLKLDEYVKENPKAGAMDMAKYSDDKKLEINTNVRETTEPVELKFDTEVSMEDPLDGSLPWENLEISEEDYLRYPYMKITPQLEGYNEGRAFAYGNGDVGYQLFIDGERVTNRGRDFSTTGDIAYNATEAKMQLEGILVDEGILD
-1228 NIQVT
+1228 IYDRSSTTNTLYKHHIDEDLPGG
-1233 KNTTPEEVLNYVREN
+1233 KNYKEITFNLNEN
-1248 RPKLY
+1248 
-1253 RVVRSEDNPTIRTSN
+1253 VVKDKIDFNKF
-1268 VDMNTSVE
+1268 TSV
-1276 EFLEIDRPMTSELEN
+1276 
-1291 DYVNMELDRNIQLRE
+1291 LDGNFHFRNKE
-1306 EGEGVYKNLS
+1306 
-1316 DEQLEELAYKNT
+1316 D
-1328 ENLNVE
+1328 
-1334 YLTGEIDGT
+1334 
-1343 PIALFGNQRG
+1343 
-1353 YEATVGIGDN
+1353 ATQ
-1363 RIFLTDDLV
+1363 FAH
-1372 SRDEAL
+1372 AL
-1378 IRLNIYARN
+1378 IRDRKVRVGN
-1387 QGLLE
+1387 
-1392 PVSTINPDVPLKTQV
+1392 
-1407 PESVL
+1407 SVEV
-1412 KGEDTLST
+1412 KNS
-1420 SYGNDYEKYRLP
+1420 
-1432 MGGATNYREIT
+1432 
-1443 IHLDNPK
+1443 
-1450 TPTVFT
+1450 
-1456 DNHLEGADQ
+1456 
-1465 ILHYRISDRVDTEG
+1465 LHIDE
-1479 NKVLFVEEIQSDLH
+1479 LQSDLH
-1493 QAARTRRYISEDGSV
+1493 TQGHKVGYDTPKNREKIATEVTVSLNKIQNLGEEILDSFNWNSLKRKKNTPDSLKQMLNIIEERVKNLPITKTEVNKILENKKGSGFYDSLRPVMGELGSHIDDTLYGEAFILGATTTSSKQVNKLLDLKTEIQKYIFNIHDNSIDSYDKLV
-1508 PDYPYKSLGFVDIAM
+1508 PDYPYKNNWHEPVL
-1523 KDVMQLAAKEGY
+1523 KQLLYRAAKEN
-1535 DKVAFT
+1535 K
-1541 DAATQIN
+1541 DALSVST
-1548 RNKKSLNYIDS
+1548 SDV
-1559 IRISKTPTKKEILES
+1559 ILTRYSGE
-1574 EEFRDMF
+1574 
-1581 IKELQ
+1581 
-1586 GKYTNFR
+1586 G
-1593 NYGDPDILK
+1593 P
-1602 GQGLKGNEVYEKARN
+1602 A
-1617 SIDDYKKLRIGTSK
+1617 YKKMLYDNKVPSTMEKLANKYGGIFERKGMLEPSDINPRYDEYLEKRATNRPLSNTGK
-1631 NGEFSSI
+1631 NFLDA
-1638 SIEDEI
+1638 IED
-1644 KEFTLERL
+1644 
-1652 LFRRGSDKGKWVIEE
+1652 G
-1667 IGLPNTQVFQKDIGK
+1667 DI
-1682 PLMYESKDNLKD
+1682 DANII
-1694 FINEEMGKTL
+1694 FIT
-1704 STRVVKTDEDLLK
+1704 
-1717 EIPESMK
+1717 
-1724 ESVKQDIKNNKEITI
+1724 
-1739 DVGKF
+1739 
-1744 KGSGKKFLD
+1744 
-1753 LYKNKITS
+1753 
-1761 TAKQL
+1761 
-1766 GKEYKVEPKFSTI
+1766 
-1779 VYTKEATDTSQDV
+1779 
-1792 LKRWKDAERVRAG
+1792 
-1805 ELEYDDFEKIHGE
+1805 
-1818 DEVFLPRR
+1818 
-1826 LKVISLDVTPDM
+1826 
-1838 KEPMAV
+1838 
-1844 FAKGGLV
+1844 
-1851 EGKDD
+1851 
-1856 VPYTKENP
+1856 
-1864 ADRVDPFT
+1864 
-1872 GQPYSAQMEE
+1872 
-1882 LGLDVFQER
+1882 

>member
-395 KKAILNNEPEFKKML
+395 KKAILDNEPEFKKML

-826 RLTAFAIMAT
+826 RLTAFAMMAT

-1020 DAIFNF
+1020 DVIFNF

-1033 RDKAHQEIIKASKEG
+1033 RDEAHQEIIKASKEG

-1064 QLAGYMNPVTNVP
+1064 QFAGYMNPVTNVP
-1077 LSATGAGVYTEKAQP
+1077 LSLTGAGVYAEKAQP

-1134 LIPVAGFAGKG
+1134 LIPVAGFFGKG
-1145 ISKGLRKIQARRGD
+1145 TSRFLRNVQARRGD
-1159 DTMGGGGGGSFID
+1159 DTMGGGGSGKPPID
-1172 DSVPVDMAGY
+1172 KEQEYLKLSEKYYKDSEGVFYSPVLKTLLLKAP
-1182 KSSIEVFA
+1182 E
-1190 EKNVNNYKSGQ
+1190 NVKGEALLKWLNNQEGI
-1201 AFLDALKSSKRQQDK
+1201 
-1216 FKKEELEFIDLD
+1216 KKEELNFLKLDEYVKENPKAGAMDMAKYSDDKKLEINTNVRVEYAKDKSYPVTFIEE
-1228 NIQVT
+1228 NS
-1233 KNTTPEEVLNYVREN
+1233 PEEGIKII
-1248 RPKLY
+1248 RPKNIPFISKDEAY
-1253 RVVRSEDNPTIRTSN
+1253 AYGNDEIGYDIFMYGENITQRTAGDFGRGRKPLN
-1268 VDMNTSVE
+1268 KAEAEIQLQGILKDEGILDTGNYNQIE
-1276 EFLEIDRPMTSELEN
+1276 YKQYIDRDLPGGKN
-1291 DYVNMELDRNIQLRE
+1291 YE
-1306 EGEGVYKNLS
+1306 EI
-1316 DEQLEELAYKNT
+1316 T
-1328 ENLNVE
+1328 FNLNENVVKDK
-1334 YLTGEIDGT
+1334 IDFDKY
-1343 PIALFGNQRG
+1343 PSSSFHFKSKQ
-1353 YEATVGIGDN
+1353 
-1363 RIFLTDDLV
+1363 
-1372 SRDEAL
+1372 DETQFAHAL
-1378 IRLNIYARN
+1378 IRDRKVRVGNSVEVKNSLHIDELQSDVHTLGYDIGYKNPIKDKIELEKITEETKEFNKNIDKLIEKTKKDVVSFKKENPEILNDSQFYDFENIIKKNIDEIEELPRVQSSEPTRNVAPLTKINRIYNALSEAEYDVVTNKVEKLKAEGKITDNTTIEEVDKLLNITRN
-1387 QGLLE
+1387 KGATANIDFEKDGLSHHYKYDDVPQEYWDLSKKNQELLE
-1392 PVSTINPDVPLKTQV
+1392 RKKLIDK
-1407 PESVL
+1407 
-1412 KGEDTLST
+1412 K
-1420 SYGNDYEKYRLP
+1420 
-1432 MGGATNYREIT
+1432 I
-1443 IHLDNPK
+1443 
-1450 TPTVFT
+1450 
-1456 DNHLEGADQ
+1456 
-1465 ILHYRISDRVDTEG
+1465 
-1479 NKVLFVEEIQSDLH
+1479 
-1493 QAARTRRYISEDGSV
+1493 
-1508 PDYPYKSLGFVDIAM
+1508 PDYPYKNNWHEPVL
-1523 KDVMQLAAKEGY
+1523 KQLLYKAAKENKDALSVSTSDVILTRYSGEGPEYKKMLY
-1535 DKVAFT
+1535 DKRVPSA
-1541 DAATQIN
+1541 
-1548 RNKKSLNYIDS
+1548 
-1559 IRISKTPTKKEILES
+1559 
-1574 EEFRDMF
+1574 M
-1581 IKELQ
+1581 
-1586 GKYTNFR
+1586 
-1593 NYGDPDILK
+1593 
-1602 GQGLKGNEVYEKARN
+1602 
-1617 SIDDYKKLRIGTSK
+1617 KKLANKYGGIFERKGMLEPSDI
-1631 NGEFSSI
+1631 NPRY
-1638 SIEDEI
+1638 DEY
-1644 KEFTLERL
+1644 LEKRA
-1652 LFRRGSDKGKWVIEE
+1652 
-1667 IGLPNTQVFQKDIGK
+1667 TGK
-1682 PLMYESKDNLKD
+1682 PLSSTGINFLDAIDIGDMDANII
-1694 FINEEMGKTL
+1694 FITPEMREKI
-1704 STRVVKTDEDLLK
+1704 LK
-1717 EIPESMK
+1717 EGVP
-1724 ESVKQDIKNNKEITI
+1724 
-1739 DVGKF
+1739 G
-1744 KGSGKKFLD
+1744 
-1753 LYKNKITS
+1753 
-1761 TAKQL
+1761 
-1766 GKEYKVEPKFSTI
+1766 
-1779 VYTKEATDTSQDV
+1779 
-1792 LKRWKDAERVRAG
+1792 
-1805 ELEYDDFEKIHGE
+1805 
-1818 DEVFLPRR
+1818 
-1826 LKVISLDVTPDM
+1826 
-1838 KEPMAV
+1838 